1 MASLRTSLVAVSA
14 HALRTRLA
22 IAGGGG
28 GGCAAARMLS
38 TRETAAPKDEGV
50 KRQYVEETKKGSSGE
65 SSADAAASSS
75 IPFLDDSCAPSYICD
90 PGASHKTDIAC
101 AKECEAPAPEEEEA
115 DCLDGRPAV

>member
-22 IAGGGG
+22 GGGG
-28 GGCAAARMLS
+28 GGCGAGRMLS

-50 KRQYVEETKKGSSGE
+50 KRQHAEETKKGSRAE
-65 SSADAAASSS
+65 STADVASS

-101 AKECEAPAPEEEEA
+101 AKECEAPVPDEEEVN
-115 DCLDGRPAV
+115 CLDGRPATA